1 MKIPRRYSLAT
12 QAAASIRADI
22 QSGHW
27 TGSLPS
33 ERNLCQLL
41 QISRPTLRAA
51 VAILRHEGLLEV
63 RLRRRSL
70 ILPSGISGQTSD
82 PGLVVLLTSKPL
94 REQAADMLSF
104 VGELHLTLARSNL
117 RLVIVENPR
126 LGKSKPQGFLEA
138 IVREHKANCYVLMRV
153 SEAVQVFFSRL
164 RLPAFIRGSR
174 FPKVN
179 LPSSEWDYPAIGR
192 HAAGV
197 LTTKGHRH
205 VLVLLPHDVRPGDLR
220 CEEGF
225 RLGMKDS
232 GNSSGPTL
240 TCPEDTS
247 ALHRKILKIFGR
259 KDRPTA
265 IFVLGAQDCVTVLF
279 ALERLGLRSPE
290 EISVLSCET
299 AAVFGA
305 LPFQV
310 ANYSV
315 HHQMIEKSSG
325 LVMKLALNRF
335 VPPLENLIMPD
346 FDPGETLGECPLLD

>member
-1 MKIPRRYSLAT
+1 LAT

-27 TGSLPS
+27 TESLPS

-51 VAILRHEGLLEV
+51 IAILRHEGLLEV
-63 RLRRRSL
+63 RLRQKTL
-70 ILPSGISGQTSD
+70 IIPSGISEQTTD

-126 LGKSKPQGFLEA
+126 LGKSKPQGLLEA

-153 SEAVQVFFSRL
+153 SEAVQVYFSRL

-179 LPSSEWDYPAIGR
+179 LPSSEWDYQAIGH

-197 LTTKGHRH
+197 LAAKGHRN
-205 VLVLLPHDVRPGDLR
+205 VLVLLPHEVRPGDLR

-225 RLGMKDS
+225 RSGMKAVRNAS
-232 GNSSGPTL
+232 GLTL
-240 TCPEDTS
+240 SCPEQ
-247 ALHRKILKIFGR
+247 ARELHRRILKAFRG

-265 IFVLGAQDCVTVLF
+265 VFVLGAQDCVTVLF
-279 ALERLGLRSPE
+279 ALEHLGLRIPE
-290 EISVLSCET
+290 EVSVLSCET

-305 LPFQV
+305 LPVRV

-335 VPPLENLIMPD
+335 VPPQENLIMPE
-346 FDPGETLGECPLLD
+346 FDPGETLGMCPPLD